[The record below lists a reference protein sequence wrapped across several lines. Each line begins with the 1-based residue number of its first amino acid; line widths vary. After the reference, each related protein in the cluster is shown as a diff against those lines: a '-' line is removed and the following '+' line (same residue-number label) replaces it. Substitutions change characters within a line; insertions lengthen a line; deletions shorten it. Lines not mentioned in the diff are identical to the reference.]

1 MYQLSLAAMSPP
13 HGRMEGFSPTDRIKA
28 YDKRTAE
35 VTARYVKLTG
45 KKPTNEIRRLPNGQW
60 TLNSEEELQRQ
71 HEVKF
76 ANEKKIAGAAQF
88 IVTLKPSKVESVEYV
103 SGDDDLKPLA
113 AKLKEAHFAL
123 EFPLDSTAIL
133 TLKAGVRCWA
143 TSGCTAT
150 LADPAPPTSAFRAAQ

>member
-13 HGRMEGFSPTDRIKA
+13 HGRMEGFSPTDRIKE

-60 TLNSEEELQRQ
+60 TLNSEEQLQRQ

-76 ANEKKIAGAAQF
+76 ANERKFAGKAQF
-88 IVTLKPSKVESVEYV
+88 IVTLKPDKIESVEYA
-103 SGDDDLKPLA
+103 SGDNDLKPLA

-133 TLKAGVRCWA
+133 TLKADVRCWA
-143 TSGCTAT
+143 RSGCTAT
-150 LADPAPPTSAFRAAQ
+150 LADPAPPMLAFRTIH